1 MHKTVQLQ
9 VSDRQPPFA
18 QKRVYFSLTIQ
29 AESNLILQ
37 IAKKRKEGKT
47 KAQIWLDSDDRQN
60 ISIIKKEVGLTTQS
74 QAISHA
80 LSVTVALGYLAQES
94 VQSDQIDAQDHVQHI
109 DK

>member
-1 MHKTVQLQ
+1 MTH
-9 VSDRQPPFA
+9 DRR
-18 QKRVYFSLTIQ
+18 KKSV
-29 AESNLILQ
+29 AE
-37 IAKKRKEGKT
+37 AKARYDVKKRKEGKT

-80 LSVTVALGYLAQES
+80 LSVTVALGSLAQES